1 AESLHIGEIDIHMG
15 MFSYSA
21 ILTAI
26 AIGGLFYLLNL
37 RGFVYTVFGIV
48 FTTWLYA
55 ALAAVLQPLHLPA
68 YTAPFVL
75 VTWIMLYSKS
85 VFQGLVAIP
94 PAEAT
99 TPEGNLQ
106 RYREAG
112 R

>member
-1 AESLHIGEIDIHMG
+1 MCIRDS
-15 MFSYSA
+15 
-21 ILTAI
+21 
-26 AIGGLFYLLNL
+26 
-37 RGFVYTVFGIV
+37 VYTVFGIV
-48 FTTWLYA
+48 FTTWLFA

-75 VTWIMLYSKS
+75 VTWVMLYSKS